1 MYGAHTGYQSKGFF
15 YHELNSLFVVF
26 VDQMHVPHESAL
38 SSSPNYVA
46 QMDVSS
52 DIHMSLCGLFERYD
66 IDRTRHIID
75 KRHFRDLT

>member
-1 MYGAHTGYQSKGFF
+1 MAPSKGFF
-15 YHELNSLFVVF
+15 DHELDSLFVVF
-26 VDQMHVPHESAL
+26 VDQMHIAQESAL

-52 DIHMSLCGLFERYD
+52 DVHMSLRGLFERYD
-66 IDRTRHIID
+66 IERARHIID